1 MGVRE
6 QTVAEFIADFL
17 YQEDVRNIFML
28 SGTGSVFLD
37 DALAK
42 KKGLTYICARHEC
55 SAVIMAEAVAKLK
68 NNIGVAVV
76 TTGPGGTNA
85 MPGVIESWV
94 DSTPILVI
102 SGQVNKNEIIDDRTF
117 GLQGFN
123 IIDSVKKFTKYAHK
137 AFPFGT
143 SEFPYKVQRKGGS
156 VNATTASQY

>member
-1 MGVRE
+1 MSKKK

-17 YQEDVRNIFML
+17 CEEDVRNIFML

-42 KKGLTYICARHEC
+42 KKGISYICARHEC

-94 DSTPILVI
+94 DSTPLLII
-102 SGQVNKNEIIDDRTF
+102 SGQVNRKSWNEKARNIDVFDIKSDAIRTLMEL
-117 GLQGFN
+117 GLDEKIFL
-123 IIDSVKKFTKYAHK
+123 
-137 AFPFGT
+137 
-143 SEFPYKVQRKGGS
+143 
-156 VNATTASQY
+156 